1 MAIKISNRV
10 KLVKPSPTLTLSAR
24 AKEMKA
30 AGIDVVNFGVGEPDF
45 NTPEYI
51 KRSAQAAIENN
62 FTRYTANAGIIEL
75 RQAIC
80 AKLQR
85 DNGLSYEPKQVL
97 VSPGAK
103 ASILNILI
111 AVCDSQD
118 QVLMPAP
125 YWVSYPYQAMLAN
138 AEPVIVPTFE
148 QDSYKL
154 TAASLEQAV
163 AANPCAKA
171 LLLNSP
177 NNPTGAVY
185 TRQELEAIAAICV
198 DKDILVVSDEIY
210 ERLVYDGIKHV
221 SIASLNEEIKARTVV
236 INGVS
241 KAYAMTGWRL
251 GYAAGPAHIMA
262 AAARVQEHATSC
274 VNSITQKACVT
285 ALAEEDDSIE
295 KMRAEFEKRRDFLF
309 AELGNLPHVSCF
321 KPQGAFY
328 IMPNIDWYLNN
339 NSQGITDGDQFC
351 QVLLEKHHVA
361 LVSGASFGIPSN
373 VRFSYANSMEN
384 LQKGVTRFAQFL
396 SELTPLTT

>member
-30 AGIDVVNFGVGEPDF
+30 AGIDVINFGVGEPDF

-51 KRSAQAAIENN
+51 KRSAQAAIEAN

-80 AKLQR
+80 AKLLR
-85 DNGLSYEPKQVL
+85 DNGLSYEPKQIL

-148 QDSYKL
+148 ADSYKL
-154 TAASLEQAV
+154 TAASLSKAIDTH
-163 AANPCAKA
+163 PCAKV

-198 DKDILVVSDEIY
+198 AKDILVVSDEIY

-221 SIASLNEEIKARTVV
+221 SIASLNPEIQARTVV

-251 GYAAGPAHIMA
+251 GYAAGPAHIIA
-262 AAARVQEHATSC
+262 AAGRVQEHATSC

-309 AELGNLPHVSCF
+309 TELSKLPHVSCF

-328 IMPNIDWYLNN
+328 IMPNIAWYLSN
-339 NSQGITDGDQFC
+339 NSQGIKDGDEFC

-361 LVSGASFGIPSN
+361 LVSGDSFGIPSN

-384 LQKGVTRFAQFL
+384 LQKGVSRFAQFL
-396 SELTPLTT
+396 SELTP

>member
-24 AKEMKA
+24 AKEMMA
-30 AGIDVVNFGVGEPDF
+30 SGIDVVNFGVGEPDF

-51 KRSAQAAIENN
+51 KKSAHAALEAN
-62 FTRYTANAGIIEL
+62 FTRYTANPGIIEL

-80 AKLQR
+80 DKLER
-85 DNGLSYEPKQVL
+85 DNRLAYEPKEVL

-103 ASILNILI
+103 ASIVNILI
-111 AVCDSQD
+111 AVCDAQD

-148 QDSYKL
+148 EDSYKL
-154 TAASLEQAV
+154 TADSLNQAI
-163 AANPCAKA
+163 AANPCAKV

-198 DKDILVVSDEIY
+198 KNDILVVSDEIY
-210 ERLVYDGIKHV
+210 ERLVYDGIKHI

-251 GYAAGPAHIMA
+251 GYAAGPAHIIA
-262 AAARVQEHATSC
+262 AAGRVQAHATSC

-295 KMRAEFEKRRDFLF
+295 NMRAEFEKRRDFLY
-309 AELGNLPHVSCF
+309 AELSKLPHVSCF
-321 KPQGAFY
+321 RPQGAFY
-328 IMPNIDWYLNN
+328 IMPNISWYLSN
-339 NSQGITDGDQFC
+339 NSQSIKDGDQFC
-351 QVLLEKHHVA
+351 QALLEKHHVA
-361 LVSGASFGIPSN
+361 LVSGDSFGIPSN

-384 LQKGVTRFAQFL
+384 LQKGVERFAKFL
-396 SELTPLTT
+396 GELAR